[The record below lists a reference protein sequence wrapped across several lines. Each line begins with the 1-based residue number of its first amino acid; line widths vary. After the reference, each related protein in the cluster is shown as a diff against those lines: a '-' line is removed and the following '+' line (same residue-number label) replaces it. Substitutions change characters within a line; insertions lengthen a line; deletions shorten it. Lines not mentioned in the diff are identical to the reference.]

1 MRIAYVLTSL
11 GVGGA
16 ERQVV
21 ALAERMASRGHAVA
35 LVVLRGRQSE
45 EWPTSLDLV
54 WLEMRKN
61 PASLLAGLVK
71 ARCFL
76 RAFQPEL
83 LHSHVFPANMT
94 ARLLRL
100 LSFAL
105 LNPAPPLISTIHNV
119 YEGPWSRM
127 AAYRLTDGLSCR
139 TTFVSQAAA
148 ARYIRLKAVS
158 VRKSSVL
165 TNGIDTTEF
174 APSSERRARIR
185 RQMGVENEFVWLT
198 AGRIVPA
205 KDYPNLLRAFL
216 RVHAAIPA
224 ACLWIAG
231 EAVGAEPA
239 AVHALGAELGLETC
253 VRWLGL
259 RRDVPALLDAADG
272 FVLASA
278 WEGMPLAVGE
288 AMAMEKPVVATDVG
302 GVRELVGDSGEIVPA
317 RNPDAL
323 AEAMLE
329 TMRRMPE
336 ARGLLGRAARER
348 IAVRFSIEA
357 KADEWE
363 ALYRAVLEKRP

>member
-35 LVVLRGRQSE
+35 LAVLRGRQSE
-45 EWPTSLDLV
+45 EWPASLDLV
-54 WLEMRKN
+54 RLDMRKN

-71 ARCFL
+71 ARRFL
-76 RAFQPEL
+76 RAFHPEL
-83 LHSHVFPANMT
+83 IHSHVFPANMT

-100 LSFAL
+100 FSSAL

-119 YEGPWSRM
+119 YEGRWPRM
-127 AAYRLTDGLSCR
+127 VSYRLTDGLSCR

-148 ARYIRLKAVS
+148 ARYIRLNAVS
-158 VRKSSVL
+158 TRKSSVL
-165 TNGIDTTEF
+165 ANGIDAAEF
-174 APSSERRARIR
+174 APNSERRARLR
-185 RQMGVENEFVWLT
+185 EQMGVRDEFVWFT

-205 KDYPNLLRAFL
+205 KDYPNLLRAFS
-216 RVHAAIPA
+216 RVHAAIPVA
-224 ACLWIAG
+224 RLWIAG

-239 AVHALGAELGLETC
+239 AVQTLAAELGLETC

-278 WEGMPLAVGE
+278 WEGMPLALGE

-302 GVRELVGDSGEIVPA
+302 GVGELVGDSGGIVPA

-329 TMRRMPE
+329 TMRRTND
-336 ARGLLGRAARER
+336 ARGALGRAARER
-348 IAVRFSIEA
+348 IAARFSIEA

-363 ALYRAVLEKRP
+363 AYYRAVLEKKP